1 MHFQDFA
8 TNWFGL
14 RHAQRNNQ
22 SWFCH
27 TQSKETSTVNP
38 LLCPRGTG
46 LFISNTFGG
55 GWGGGGG
62 GGLIEIG
69 GLFETGFFKFSLA
82 KTVLSVLLEELEY
95 KVEKLKYKKL
105 EITQPR
111 IRNKS
116 ELLVGKYSLV
126 KNNKG
131 EGRGRRGGER
141 ERLLTFFPER
151 RVLIR
156 ERGLIWE
163 WAWGFT
169 VSLMQQ
175 AKSYLRYMSLG
186 KISNCIWIRLP
197 NDLKSSAVYALIWL
211 HNF

>member
-1 MHFQDFA
+1 MHFQEFCYKLIWFA
-8 TNWFGL
+8 SRTKE
-14 RHAQRNNQ
+14 Q
-22 SWFCH
+22 SVIVLSHSLQGNIYRKSSVMPPEDRLIYFKHIW
-27 TQSKETSTVNP
+27 
-38 LLCPRGTG
+38 RGG
-46 LFISNTFGG
+46 RGQV
-55 GWGGGGG
+55 

-69 GLFETGFFKFSLA
+69 GLFETGFFKFNLA
-82 KTVLSVLLEELEY
+82 KTVVSVLLKELEY
-95 KVEKLKYKKL
+95 KVEKLEYKKL
-105 EITQPR
+105 EVMQPR
-111 IRNKS
+111 IRIKS
-116 ELLVGKYSLV
+116 ELPVGKYSLV

-141 ERLLTFFPER
+141 EGLLTFFPEK

-163 WAWGFT
+163 WAWGFK

-197 NDLKSSAVYALIWL
+197 NDLKSSAVYALI
-211 HNF
+211 